1 MKTYAEYRKQVE
13 EALSGQ
19 LRSLG
24 EIPDILLTAMEY
36 SLLAGGKRLRAVLLL
51 ASCEAIGGDTG
62 KALPFACALE
72 MIHTY
77 SLIHDDLPAMDND
90 DLRRGQLTNHRKF
103 GEDVAILAGDGLLS
117 AAMELM
123 ARQAAKLAKVGD
135 CSGVLAMEAIAR
147 HAGVTGMV
155 AGQTMDV
162 TSEGAK
168 PTADK
173 VRYIHL
179 HKTADLLTAP
189 VEAGLLLAG
198 ATQDQVQYGCEYGQ
212 HLGMAFQMVDDLLD
226 VIGTEEALG
235 KSVGKDVA
243 EEKLTWIAIRGIE
256 GTREEINGT
265 AQHSGA
271 FQQSGAA
278 VLHHGVVRGA
288 GAQNSDVLSGR
299 KEMGLAPLFRQ
310 RGNAVEPYG
319 VRRLPDADDW
329 RDAGLRQRDFR
340 PVFHDGGDCHV
351 RCDGCPPR
359 DGQAGGCHQRNR
371 AEDVRQWRKHHG

>member
-19 LRSLG
+19 LRSMG
-24 EIPDILLTAMEY
+24 EIQDILLKAMEY

-123 ARQAAKLAKVGD
+123 ARQAAQLAKAGD

-162 TSEGAK
+162 TGEGTK

-198 ATQDQVQYGCEYGQ
+198 ATQDQVKYGCEYGQ

-235 KSVGKDVA
+235 KSIGKDVA
-243 EEKLTWIAIRGIE
+243 EEKLTWIAIRDIE
-256 GTREEINGT
+256 GTREDAARET
-265 AQHSGA
+265 ALA
-271 FQQSGAA
+271 VDAA
-278 VLHHGVVRGA
+278 A
-288 GAQNSDVLSGR
+288 
-299 KEMGLAPLFRQ
+299 KI
-310 RGNAVEPYG
+310 
-319 VRRLPDADDW
+319 
-329 RDAGLRQRDFR
+329 
-340 PVFHDGGDCHV
+340 GGDMKFL
-351 RCDGCPPR
+351 
-359 DGQAGGCHQRNR
+359 QTLAQSTLNR
-371 AEDVRQWRKHHG
+371 VQ